1 MAWVA
6 ALVTVAGSA
15 IAGSSASS
23 SRKSAAKQEAAL
35 RDREL
40 RIAEA
45 ENARGEKLFNEY
57 EQTYLP
63 REREFVSSAFN
74 DQVSPELAAARA
86 TTDARAIQD
95 QNRQSSLRDARR
107 LGINPTS
114 GAYAAMEN
122 QRGLSDV
129 ALELTGR
136 DSARRAANDQN
147 FQRQYT
153 ALSLGRNLNS
163 QAGALT
169 NSAANSIGGLA
180 DAASRRTD
188 QASKLESEAY
198 AGMGEGLGALAGAG
212 MDAWRNR
219 NKTTTSTTKAY
230 GT

>member
-6 ALVTVAGSA
+6 AIGAVVSAYGASQANKGAKGAAG
-15 IAGSSASS
+15 
-23 SRKSAAKQEAAL
+23 QEAAL

-40 RIAEA
+40 RLAEA
-45 ENARGEKLFNEY
+45 ENARGEKLFDEY
-57 EQTYLP
+57 QQTYLP
-63 REREFVSSAFN
+63 REREFVSAAFN
-74 DQVSPELAAARA
+74 DELSPELAASRA
-86 TTDARAIQD
+86 TTDARAAQEA
-95 QNRQSSLRDARR
+95 NRQSGLRDARS
-107 LGINPTS
+107 LGINPSS

-129 ALELTGR
+129 ALELTSR

-169 NSAANSIGGLA
+169 SNASRSIGGLA
-180 DAASRRTD
+180 DVASRRTD
-188 QASKLESEAY
+188 QANE
-198 AGMGEGLGALAGAG
+198 LAGKANAEFGSSLGELASAG
-212 MDAWRNR
+212 VDAWRNR
-219 NKTTTSTTKAY
+219 SKPQQQY